1 MFTRSLILL
10 SFTFSLACA
19 EEILTLDKI
28 QVEENGAT
36 LEERRDN
43 SIAKRLISGE
53 ELTQYGD
60 LNALEILKRTP
71 GVTIADGK
79 GKKSAPGK
87 GYTVVLIDGEETTTS
102 KRVNPLEQIS
112 PDMIER
118 IEVMT
123 NGSAEYTAESMG
135 GIVNIVLKV
144 PKSAGQTIAKMT
156 IGSYGGDLPMESL
169 FLQREGKSG
178 KLAYLFNVTAADNR
192 QLDSSSTSKQSAASR
207 SEENRATEGRYQ
219 TLNATIKLIYTPSS
233 RDKYTYNGSIG
244 LNSTNSDMNTKPD
257 SLTTTD
263 QSKGAMVWSSI
274 KGEHHLSSTEL
285 LEWKLK
291 FHQND
296 DNGDSTSLQSS
307 PIVTN
312 QKQKDNGSI
321 RILGAEG
328 IYSRAIG
335 DHFIKTGAE
344 LKRQNQRDEVTL
356 YGTSIPT
363 SLNTTQMRQDKGSLY
378 FQDEISVGDSTV
390 VTPGVRYEN
399 VSRDFGTASTID
411 YFAPSVHLLHHL
423 TPSDNIRASIAK
435 TVKLPTL
442 NQLSTL
448 TDSSLERNDIVHPDL
463 IGNANLTEEKALS
476 TELRYEHYFE
486 NKGIVS
492 VGGFYRNIDD
502 KIENVIK
509 LDAATSRYTQTPE
522 NAGQGNLWG
531 VELELKK
538 SLSAY
543 MEGLG
548 MFANATFQDSS
559 LTNRTTGVKRPIKQT
574 SNFLSNI
581 GIDHTLK
588 AYKLTYG
595 AAYRYVGG
603 YDDPMEYQL
612 SQSQKGYGA
621 LDLYASKR
629 LDKTFKFQLN
639 VKNITSTTV
648 KMRSNS
654 YDGVGALSTTQLDK
668 IHSKPQI
675 LVMVEG
681 KW

>member
-1 MFTRSLILL
+1 MFIRPLIVIG
-10 SFTFSLACA
+10 FTFSLACA
-19 EEILTLDKI
+19 QEILTLDKI
-28 QVEENGAT
+28 QVEENTAT
-36 LEERRDN
+36 LEERKEN

-71 GVTIADGK
+71 GVTIPDGK
-79 GKKSAPGK
+79 GKKSSPGK
-87 GYTVVLIDGEETTTS
+87 GYTVVLIDGEETSGS
-102 KRVNPLEQIS
+102 KRINPLEQIS

-156 IGSYGGDLPMESL
+156 VGSYGGDLPMESI
-169 FLQREGKSG
+169 FAQREGKSG
-178 KLAYLFNVTAADNR
+178 KLSYLFNVTAADNQ
-192 QLDSSSTSKQSAASR
+192 QLDSSSTLKQGSST
-207 SEENRATEGRYQ
+207 SEVSRATQGRYQ
-219 TLNATIKLIYTPSS
+219 TLNATTKLIYSPSS
-233 RDKYTYNGSIG
+233 KDKYTYNGSIG
-244 LNSTNSDMNTKPD
+244 LNNAKSDMNSKPD
-257 SLTTTD
+257 SLSTTD
-263 QSKGAMVWSSI
+263 QSKGTMLWSSV

-296 DNGDSTSLQSS
+296 DNGDFTSVQSS
-307 PIVTN
+307 PLGTN
-312 QKQKDNGSI
+312 QKQYDNGFMRVLAS
-321 RILGAEG
+321 EG

-363 SLNTTQMRQDKGSLY
+363 SLNTTPMRQDKGSFY
-378 FQDEISVGDSTV
+378 VQDEISFGDSTV
-390 VTPGVRYEN
+390 VTPGIRYEN
-399 VSRDFGTASTID
+399 VSRDFGATSTID
-411 YFAPSVHLLHHL
+411 YFAPSIHLLHHL
-423 TPSDNIRASIAK
+423 NGSDNIRASIAK

-448 TDSSLERNDIVHPDL
+448 TDSSLVRNDILHPDL
-463 IGNANLTEEKALS
+463 IGNASLTEEKALS

-486 NKGIVS
+486 KKGIVS
-492 VGGFYRNIDD
+492 IGGFYRNIND

-509 LDAATSRYTQTPE
+509 RDTATSRYTQTPE
-522 NAGQGNLWG
+522 NAGEGNLWG
-531 VELELKK
+531 LELELKK

-543 MEGLG
+543 VEGLG
-548 MFANATFQDSS
+548 MFANATLQDSS

-574 SNFLSNI
+574 SNILSNI
-581 GIDHTLK
+581 GVDHTLK

-595 AAYRYVGG
+595 AAYHYVGG
-603 YDDPMEYQL
+603 YDDPMDYQL
-612 SQSQKGYGA
+612 SQSQKAYGA

-629 LDKTFKFQLN
+629 LDQNFKFQLN
-639 VKNITSTTV
+639 VKNVTSTTV
-648 KMRSNS
+648 ETTSNT
-654 YDGVGALSTTQLDK
+654 YDGTGALVGTQLDK

-675 LVMVEG
+675 LLMVEG
-681 KW
+681 KF

>member
-10 SFTFSLACA
+10 SVTFSLGCA

-36 LEERRDN
+36 LEERKEN

-71 GVTIADGK
+71 GVTIAQGQ

-87 GYTVVLIDGEETTTS
+87 GYTVVLIDGEETSGS

-135 GIVNIVLKV
+135 GIVNIVLKI

-156 IGSYGGDLPMESL
+156 VGSYGGDLPMESL

-178 KLAYLFNVTAADNR
+178 KLAYLFNVTAADN
-192 QLDSSSTSKQSAASR
+192 QQSDSSSTLKEGSST
-207 SEENRATEGRYQ
+207 SEVNRATQGRYQ
-219 TLNATIKLIYTPSS
+219 TLNATTKLIYTPSS
-233 RDKYTYNGSIG
+233 KDKYTYNGSIG
-244 LNSTNSDMNTKPD
+244 LNNAKSDMNTKPD
-257 SLTTTD
+257 SLSTTD
-263 QSKGAMVWSSI
+263 QSKGTMLWSSI

-291 FHQND
+291 FHQHD
-296 DNGDSTSLQSS
+296 DNGDSTSRQTS
-307 PIVTN
+307 PLVTN
-312 QKQKDNGSI
+312 QKQHDNGFM
-321 RILGAEG
+321 RVLGAEG
-328 IYSRAIG
+328 IYSRAMG
-335 DHFIKTGAE
+335 DHHFIKTGVE

-378 FQDEISVGDSTV
+378 LQDEISFGDSTV
-390 VTPGVRYEN
+390 VTLGMRYEN
-399 VSRDFGTASTID
+399 ISRDFGATSTID
-411 YFAPSVHLLHHL
+411 YFAPSLHLLHKL
-423 TPSDNIRASIAK
+423 TSNDNLRASISK

-442 NQLSTL
+442 NQLSTAL
-448 TDSSLERNDIVHPDL
+448 DSSLERNDIVHPDL

-492 VGGFYRNIDD
+492 IGGFYRNIDD
-502 KIENVIK
+502 KIENIIK
-509 LDAATSRYTQTPE
+509 LDTVTSRYTQTPE
-522 NAGQGNLWG
+522 NGGEGSLWG

-543 MEGLG
+543 VEGLG
-548 MFANATFQDSS
+548 MFGNVTFQDSS
-559 LTNRTTGVKRPIKQT
+559 LTNTTTGLKRPIKQT

-581 GIDHTLK
+581 GVDHTLK

-603 YDDPMEYQL
+603 YDDPMDYQL

-629 LDKTFKFQLN
+629 LDKNFKFQLN

-648 KMRSNS
+648 ETRSNS
-654 YDGVGALSTTQLDK
+654 YDSVGALSTTQLDK

-675 LVMVEG
+675 LLMLEG